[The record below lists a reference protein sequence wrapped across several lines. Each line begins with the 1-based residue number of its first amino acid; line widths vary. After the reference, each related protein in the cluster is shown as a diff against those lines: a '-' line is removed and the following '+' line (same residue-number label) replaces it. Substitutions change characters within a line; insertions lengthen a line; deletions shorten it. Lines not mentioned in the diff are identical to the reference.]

1 LVTVAGSSS
10 QKDSRQILQ
19 ASSQASCTP
28 PSTNATADDVI
39 DPSSS
44 ALFLLLLF
52 LFSHK
57 TPSEPT
63 EKGKTLHDPTNS
75 GAKDYN
81 LGSDTKGEKRKGKD
95 GDVVP
100 E

>member
-28 PSTNATADDVI
+28 PSTNAAADDVI
-39 DPSSS
+39 DPSS

-63 EKGKTLHDPTNS
+63 EKGKILHDPTNS

-81 LGSDTKGEKRKGKD
+81 LGSDTKGREEERED